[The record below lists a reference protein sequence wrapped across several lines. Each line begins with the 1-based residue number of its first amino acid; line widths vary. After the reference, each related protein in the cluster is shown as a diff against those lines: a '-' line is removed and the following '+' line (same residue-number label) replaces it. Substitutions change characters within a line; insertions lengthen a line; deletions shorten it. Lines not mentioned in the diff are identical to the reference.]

1 MNFRD
6 NIKIKGIIM
15 KIFTTS
21 QTFRMALYMPTEQE
35 IASVIGERPAKRA
48 EGARARLTEMAKNV
62 DIYIKPV
69 GDGQERTELG
79 YLYIDVRNLNAPE
92 KKPSFFSRLFNIKP
106 TPEKLQKYR
115 EIVYH
120 EDLADRL
127 VKKAQILKNKIKAI
141 R

>member
-1 MNFRD
+1 
-6 NIKIKGIIM
+6 M
-15 KIFTTS
+15 KIVTTS
-21 QTFRMALYMPTEQE
+21 PIFKMALFMPEEKDIAAE
-35 IASVIGERPAKRA
+35 IGTRPAQRA
-48 EGARARLTEMAKNV
+48 EKARAPLTELAKDV

-69 GDGQERTELG
+69 ADGHNRSELG
-79 YLYIDVRNLNAPE
+79 YIYIDVRNLNAQE
-92 KKPSFFSRLFNIKP
+92 KKPSFFSRLFKIKP

-127 VKKAQILKNKIKAI
+127 VKKVQNLKNKIKAT